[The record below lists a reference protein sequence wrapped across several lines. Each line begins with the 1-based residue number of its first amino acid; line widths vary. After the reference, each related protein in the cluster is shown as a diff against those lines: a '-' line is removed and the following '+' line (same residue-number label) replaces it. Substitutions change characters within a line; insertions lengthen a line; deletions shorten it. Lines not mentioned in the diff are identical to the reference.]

1 MNKGG
6 LMTNLLNDIRY
17 SVRLMIRAP
26 GFTAV
31 AVLTLALGIGANTA
45 IFSVVNAVVLRPLP
59 YPHPERLVRGA
70 WQFESGEIDAV
81 TALVFE
87 YWKDH
92 TRAFESVA
100 GYSGINSGFNLAG
113 GTEPERV
120 RGLQVSEGFFRV
132 LGIEPAL
139 GRGFLREEDRP
150 GSPPV
155 VVVSDALWRGYFGS
169 DPNLIGKEVQ
179 VNGRSRTVVG
189 ILPSGFHFEAPIDV
203 LLPLQLKADVRD
215 DGQNTGLIARLRPD
229 VSRERAQ
236 AEVEKLLPE
245 FRSEYPTHLQAAER
259 GMRLVGYQQSI
270 IGDAGKT
277 LWLLF
282 GAVGFVLLIACANV
296 ANLLL
301 ARASA
306 RKGEIAI
313 RIALGASR
321 WRLMRQLLIES
332 WLLAL
337 AGSFAGLLV
346 ALWGVP
352 ALLAFTPRKL
362 PRLQEIGLD
371 HQAVFFAV
379 LASLVTSVLFGVVPA
394 WRATGLD
401 VNEAIKSAS
410 SRSSA
415 GKRDSHVRGLLVIS
429 EVALSLVLLI
439 GAALLIESFTKLR
452 AVNLGFDPH
461 QVITVQASLTSQR
474 YRTTAEV
481 LAVEQQ
487 MLDRLSSLSGVTAVA
502 TTSNVPLERGL
513 RMGVGIESGGER
525 NVETVWVRAISPQ
538 YFRTLKIPIVS
549 GREFSDADTQTSAL
563 VVIVNET
570 LARRYWPGREAE
582 VEQIS
587 RQGKALQV
595 VGVAGDI
602 REMALDQ
609 AVEPT
614 IYIPTSQMPDGLMVA
629 MNRWFLTSW
638 IVRTNTPVDLN
649 AALQQAM
656 KEADPQI
663 PIANVRPMTQVIN
676 ASVAS
681 QQFVL
686 LLMGGFA
693 GLALVL
699 TAVGIYG
706 VLSYQ
711 VSQRTNEIGIR
722 MALGARVGDVLK
734 LVLGQGLRLTMI
746 GVAIGIAAAYS
757 LTRLIEHLLFGVSP
771 TDPFVFLVVALCLT
785 GVALGACFVPARR
798 ATKVDPMVALRY
810 E

>member
-1 MNKGG
+1 
-6 LMTNLLNDIRY
+6 MTNLLNDIRY

-59 YPHPERLVRGA
+59 YPHPERLVHGA

-113 GTEPERV
+113 GAEPERV

-139 GRGFLREEDRP
+139 GRGFLEEEDRP

-179 VNGRSRTVVG
+179 VNGRSRAVVG

-321 WRLMRQLLIES
+321 WRLMRQMLIES

-502 TTSNVPLERGL
+502 TASNVPLERGL

-525 NVETVWVRAISPQ
+525 NVQTVWVRAISPQ

-686 LLMGGFA
+686 LLMGVFA

-771 TDPFVFLVVALCLT
+771 NDPFVFLVVALCLI